1 MLSTDAHNF
10 DVLIS
15 SAKSA
20 SEIAEEILH
29 ESGKARYPFRQS
41 EYLGPGPMGMI
52 HASAGA
58 LSREIG
64 TEGIPWNCSKVAPY
78 SHMCIKSHPET
89 GEVLRKKSVIFD
101 PEKVRER
108 NVRYRSWAKGQ
119 LQLKRQGQLAPR
131 ANLGTALQKY
141 PLLQFGSD
149 PNAQPLLMQPQRFR
163 NQR

>member
-1 MLSTDAHNF
+1 M
-10 DVLIS
+10 IS

-52 HASAGA
+52 HASASA

-78 SHMCIKSHPET
+78 SHMCIKQHPET
-89 GEVLRKKSVIFD
+89 GEILRRKSVIFD

-108 NVRYRSWAKGQ
+108 NVRYRAWAKDQ

-131 ANLGTALQKY
+131 PDLGTALQRH

-149 PNAQPLLMQPQRFR
+149 PNAQPLPMQLQRFK
-163 NQR
+163 NQK